1 MAAIA
6 TSYESLL
13 KVHKGAV
20 DIVDVPEFG
29 FVAVTGTGEPGG
41 AEFTEAV
48 QALYRVSYGAH
59 FRLKKLTGEAPPVMP
74 LEGLWWWT
82 TRPSRTSSLRWRG
95 ARPPWPAAI
104 AAAGG
109 GRR

>member
-1 MAAIA
+1 MTAIA
-6 TSYESLL
+6 TGYESLL
-13 KVHKGAV
+13 KVGKGAV
-20 DIVDVPEFG
+20 GIVDVPEFG

-41 AEFTEAV
+41 AEFTGAV

-59 FRLKKLTGEAPPVMP
+59 FRLKKLTRRRRGFMP
-74 LEGLWWWT
+74 LEGLWSVDDPA
-82 TRPSRTSSLRWRG
+82 RQDIVAAVARARSPS
-95 ARPPWPAAI
+95 PAAI